1 MQDIIDRDGYKTTC
15 TKASEILLTVW
26 KTHCAKGASLISL
39 ASFFPLASPFFGF
52 KCSVCRCEIIE

>member
-1 MQDIIDRDGYKTTC
+1 MYKDIAD
-15 TKASEILLTVW
+15 SPVW
-26 KTHCAKGASLISL
+26 KTHCTKGASLISL